1 MCWTPRHDEILVQEI
16 LLFQPWNQKKAHQKG
31 EQSGLPFRQSKS
43 DTNTQFWP
51 SVDQRSVRD
60 HFRLLEGKFV
70 KKQNE
75 EERAT
80 GISPDEDSEFDNG
93 MADIIQQFRDF
104 DLMHSQE
111 KLKKDEAGNKEKEAA
126 EEFRRAFLETY
137 RDSQKRNSTD
147 SEAEGSSKKKRK
159 SETET
164 VAYLREKNKCNVS
177 LQEKQLAFQR
187 EELDLR
193 RQQMDNFNQML
204 VNSQQQTTAILQ
216 QQQQLSMAL
225 LQFLNNKDKQ

>member
-16 LLFQPWNQKKAHQKG
+16 LLFQPWNQKKGSPERGTIWTAIADSLNQI
-31 EQSGLPFRQSKS
+31 QTPNF
-43 DTNTQFWP
+43 

-126 EEFRRAFLETY
+126 EEFRRASLETY

-204 VNSQQQTTAILQ
+204 INSQQQTTAILQ

>member
-16 LLFQPWNQKKAHQKG
+16 LLFQPWNQKKGSPERGTIWTAIADSLNQI
-31 EQSGLPFRQSKS
+31 QTPNF
-43 DTNTQFWP
+43 

-111 KLKKDEAGNKEKEAA
+111 KLKKDENKEKKAA
-126 EEFRRAFLETY
+126 EEFRRASLETY
-137 RDSQKRNSTD
+137 RESQKRNSTD

>member
-1 MCWTPRHDEILVQEI
+1 M
-16 LLFQPWNQKKAHQKG
+16 
-31 EQSGLPFRQSKS
+31 
-43 DTNTQFWP
+43 
-51 SVDQRSVRD
+51 
-60 HFRLLEGKFV
+60 LEGKFV
-70 KKQNE
+70 NKQNE

-111 KLKKDEAGNKEKEAA
+111 KLKKDENKEKEAA
-126 EEFRRAFLETY
+126 EEFRRASLETY
-137 RDSQKRNSTD
+137 RESQKRNSTD

-204 VNSQQQTTAILQ
+204 INSQQQTTAILQ

>member
-16 LLFQPWNQKKAHQKG
+16 LLFQPWNQKKGSPERGTIWTAIADSLNQI
-31 EQSGLPFRQSKS
+31 QTPNF
-43 DTNTQFWP
+43 

-126 EEFRRAFLETY
+126 EEFRRASLETY
-137 RDSQKRNSTD
+137 RESQKRNSTD